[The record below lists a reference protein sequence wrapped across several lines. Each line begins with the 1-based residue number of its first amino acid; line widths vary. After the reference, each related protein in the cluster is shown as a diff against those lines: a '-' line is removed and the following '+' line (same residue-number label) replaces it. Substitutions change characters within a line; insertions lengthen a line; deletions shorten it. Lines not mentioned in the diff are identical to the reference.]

1 MEKLAK
7 EIATFMWHVDLY
19 EAHDAYDSFEEF
31 ITEIIRGLYNP
42 IYRKVLALT
51 LKEIVEWGGIEE
63 EASEAATLYRK
74 VVTL

>member
-1 MEKLAK
+1 MEILAK

-19 EAHDAYDSFEEF
+19 EAHDAYESFEEL

-51 LKEIVEWGGIEE
+51 LKEIVEWGRIEE
-63 EASEAATLYRK
+63 EATEAAVLYRK
-74 VVTL
+74 VMAI